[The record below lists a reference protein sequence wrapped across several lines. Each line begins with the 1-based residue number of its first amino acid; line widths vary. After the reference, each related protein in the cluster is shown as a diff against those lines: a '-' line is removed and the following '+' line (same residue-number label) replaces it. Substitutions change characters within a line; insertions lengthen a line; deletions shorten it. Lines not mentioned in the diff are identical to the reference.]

1 MSQIEE
7 QNHERS
13 YLDCL
18 SILPNRGFG
27 GSGVAN
33 SGVHARSEKEFFIDG
48 PLAVGALEAAEWFK
62 DKIDTNPDNSKRFF
76 LFLVGAPG
84 NGKSHIASSLQQNL
98 IPVSKKNKKKHFR
111 KHEYTSSAN
120 QKVVVINDATI
131 PATNEIGLIIPN
143 SLIVDIN
150 LAITENQ
157 LLLVNVNRGILY
169 EELQADQSNGF
180 ARGVVSWLS
189 EVQEPS
195 FGPEWSG
202 VESNEIVDSAL
213 RSLKVNNS
221 ATGLEVNLLAVH
233 VDRYSML
240 EASPTV
246 NSFGKNGDEF
256 PSMASSYRVKRFRQ
270 RDKTFCSGTAVGQL
284 LTKFFSENHFPPPS
298 PVESSLIDPFTAN
311 LENFRIEE
319 FRSGF
324 QNILRAAELVSSQK
338 LTYRELWG
346 AVVSS
351 VIGFENEPLRWLR
364 DNQPPAE
371 MGRERL
377 DAMMRLASCRAHQ
390 SLFGAARVGVDADL
404 QFVRTPITVLTGKID
419 PAFDAVPGV
428 NNPETG
434 IGGWAG
440 FVLDAFQAKSEGES
454 VLLALKGLLEESHDF
469 AAKSVTK
476 FDIQLDEVI
485 TQAIDGSTRWL
496 NDNEKR
502 FVVAWYGEYLIRLY
516 ALSKGIPAYRSEVSM
531 FLDVRVQ
538 AQSSSSL
545 EGAAAS
551 ALRTLLLPYYS
562 EDPDNRSVFLPLFDG
577 RTEPV
582 VERTERPKLV
592 LKAHDRI
599 DFEVDTRGDALI
611 VELKSDGMPVGKVSL
626 DFALFRE
633 AMACVG
639 NHAGYTELAGSLT
652 PRIERFRSSLL
663 HKQLGAGFFAVD
675 GPQLIR
681 ITQD

>member
-1 MSQIEE
+1 MSQVEE
-7 QNHERS
+7 RVHKRS

-27 GSGVAN
+27 GAEVAD
-33 SGVHARSEKEFFIDG
+33 SGVHERSEKEFFITG
-48 PLAVGALEAAEWFK
+48 PLAVGASEAAEWFK
-62 DKIDTNPDNSKRFF
+62 HKINTSPENSKRFF

-98 IPVSKKNKKKHFR
+98 TPVSKKNKKKHFR

-131 PATNEIGLIIPN
+131 PAISENGSVIAN
-143 SLIVDIN
+143 SLMVDID

-169 EELQADQSNGF
+169 EELQANQASGF

-189 EVQEPS
+189 EVHEPS
-195 FGPEWSG
+195 FGPEWLRA
-202 VESNEIVDSAL
+202 VSNEKVESAL

-221 ATGLEVNLLAVH
+221 VTGLEVNLLAVH

-240 EASPTV
+240 EAAPAV
-246 NSFGKNGDEF
+246 DSFEQSSNEF
-256 PSMASSYRVKRFRQ
+256 PSMAKPYRVKRLRQ
-270 RDKTFCSGTAVGQL
+270 RDKTFCSSTTVGQL
-284 LTKFFSENHFPPPS
+284 LAKFFSEDHFSPPS
-298 PVESSLIDPFTAN
+298 EVESSLVDPFAAN

-346 AVVSS
+346 AVVLS
-351 VIGFENEPLRWLR
+351 VIGFENEPIKWLNE
-364 DNQPPAE
+364 NQPPADI
-371 MGRERL
+371 GREKL

-390 SLFGAARVGVDADL
+390 SLFGAARVGVDADP
-404 QFVRTPITVLTGKID
+404 QFVRTPITVLTEKID
-419 PAFDAVPGV
+419 PAFDAVPGI
-428 NNPETG
+428 NESG

-440 FVLDAFQAKSEGES
+440 FVLDAFQAQSEGES
-454 VLLALKGLLEESHDF
+454 ILIALKGLLEESQDF
-469 AAKSVTK
+469 ASKSITK
-476 FDIQLDEVI
+476 FDLQLDDVI

-496 NDNEKR
+496 LDNEKQ

-516 ALSKGIPAYRSEVSM
+516 ALSKGIPAYRSEVSS
-531 FLDVRVQ
+531 FLDVRVE
-538 AQSSSSL
+538 AQTSSAL
-545 EGAAAS
+545 ERAAAS
-551 ALRTLLLPYYS
+551 ALRTLLLPFYS
-562 EDPDNRSVFLPLFDG
+562 EDPANRPVLLPLFDG

-582 VERTERPKLV
+582 VERTEKPKLV

-599 DFEVDTRGDALI
+599 DFSVATRGDALT
-611 VELKSDGMPVGKVSL
+611 VELKCDGVSVGKVPL

-639 NHAGYTELAGSLT
+639 NHPGFTDLAASLT

-663 HKQLGAGFFAVD
+663 HEKPRDGFFAVN
-675 GPQLIR
+675 GPQLIK
-681 ITQD
+681 IVQD